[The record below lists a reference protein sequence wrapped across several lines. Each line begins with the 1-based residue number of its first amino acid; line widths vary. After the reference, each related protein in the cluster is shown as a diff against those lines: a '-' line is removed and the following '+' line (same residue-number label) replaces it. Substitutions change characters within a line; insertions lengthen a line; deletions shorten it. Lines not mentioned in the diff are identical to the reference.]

1 MRRSYRVVVVPQATI
16 GTDPA
21 QSRVLAEREIDMSE
35 FGFTGAVCG
44 IVKGQRQVVEVM
56 SEPGRRSL
64 LPLA

>member
-44 IVKGQRQVVEVM
+44 IVKGQHQVVEVM